1 MNNNESSKAPNQ
13 PMKSDSPQAPSM
25 QKLAALSM
33 PTDVNTM
40 LVSVDEVLADA
51 MQHINASLQQSFQQ
65 VDTARQR
72 LLQDHPSLQQAY
84 DEQPAYDELQKLE
97 PPLLAGAYQ
106 KSFEKKQQEFQQE
119 ALMLQNKVQTTVGNT
134 KATINQEVESIAHK
148 LIDQQKNYENGVL
161 STSQQAQ
168 KALYSG
174 EAKEEFKEEQKALDA
189 NMATSYAEINSAEI
203 NNAEINNAEI
213 NSAITELSKE
223 EKTTEEKAT
232 EENTAE
238 KKATSTIP
246 QGAKQ

>member
-1 MNNNESSKAPNQ
+1 MNTNGLPKASNQ
-13 PMKSDSPQAPSM
+13 LLKDDSPQAPSM

-40 LVSVDEVLADA
+40 LASVDEVLADA

-72 LLQDHPSLQQAY
+72 LLQDHPGLQQAY

-97 PPLLAGAYQ
+97 QPLLAGTYQ

-119 ALMLQNKVQTTVGNT
+119 ALMLQNKAQITVGNT
-134 KATINQEVESIAHK
+134 QSTINQEVESIEHK
-148 LIDQQKNYENGVL
+148 LIAQQKNYENSVL

-168 KALYSG
+168 KTLYSD
-174 EAKEEFKEEQKALDA
+174 EAKEEFEEEQKALDT
-189 NMATSYAEINSAEI
+189 NMATSYAEIN
-203 NNAEINNAEI
+203 NAES

-223 EKTTEEKAT
+223 EKTTEEKGT
-232 EENTAE
+232 EEKNTE
-238 KKATSTIP
+238 KKTTSAIP
-246 QGAKQ
+246 QGDKQ